1 MYHNHVDI
9 TYHIDIIICMKVTH
23 ECIKVIVY
31 HIDKTPNIYN
41 KLILD
46 N

>member
-1 MYHNHVDI
+1 M
-9 TYHIDIIICMKVTH
+9 DIIIYMKVTH
-23 ECIKVIVY
+23 ECIIVIVY
-31 HIDKTPNIYN
+31 HTDKTLNVYN